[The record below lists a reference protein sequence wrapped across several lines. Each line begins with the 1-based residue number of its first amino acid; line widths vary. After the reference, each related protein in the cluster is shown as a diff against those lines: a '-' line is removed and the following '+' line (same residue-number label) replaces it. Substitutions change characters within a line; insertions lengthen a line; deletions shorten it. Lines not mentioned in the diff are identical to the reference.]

1 MEDGSLIPLLSEVGG
16 RLISILIII
25 IPILILL

>member
-16 RLISILIII
+16 MLISILIII